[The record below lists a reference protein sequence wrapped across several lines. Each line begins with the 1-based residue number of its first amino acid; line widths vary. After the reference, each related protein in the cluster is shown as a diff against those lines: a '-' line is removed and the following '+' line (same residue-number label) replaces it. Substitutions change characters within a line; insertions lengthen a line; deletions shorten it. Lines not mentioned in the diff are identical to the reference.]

1 MIREPH
7 TETDDFYRDLEPELE
22 IRSDYREAAMRLL
35 PLIESGIAHCLAAK
49 TPDIGRIQIKYALGL
64 ESRPMRQVASS
75 MGITVACI
83 SSGARKFVEA
93 NDLPLPPCMR
103 SEAASDSY
111 RAARE
116 RQLKDPNE
124 QAD

>member
-7 TETDDFYRDLEPELE
+7 TETDDFYRELEPEAHPS
-22 IRSDYREAAMRLL
+22 SDYREAAMLLL
-35 PLIESGIAHCLAAK
+35 PLIESGIAHCIAAK
-49 TPDIGRIQIKYALGL
+49 TPEIGRIQIKYALGL
-64 ESRPMRQVASS
+64 EERPMRQIAAS

-93 NDLPLPPCMR
+93 NGLPLPPCMR
-103 SEAASDSY
+103 SEAASESY

-116 RQLKDPNE
+116 RQLKPPT
-124 QAD
+124 A